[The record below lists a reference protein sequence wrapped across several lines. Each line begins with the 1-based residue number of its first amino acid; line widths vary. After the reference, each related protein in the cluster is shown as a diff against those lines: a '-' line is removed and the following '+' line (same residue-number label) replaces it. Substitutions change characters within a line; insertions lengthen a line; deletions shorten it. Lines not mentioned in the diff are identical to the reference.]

1 MILYIY
7 IEISVRGDVLIFV
20 TVSSISCDFED
31 QFLCGYRSTDVY
43 NFMEGKKVLYQ
54 EWIYDHTYQNTSGRF
69 YGMVSYLGSIFSFSS
84 PVQEVT
90 NRSCLSLYYI
100 GHANRFD
107 FEVRYLDSEVI
118 SSNKTRNIT
127 RFSDSKLT
135 DVSNIWKPAQMSI
148 EPGKIQINF
157 QIHDVNSDIKYFGID
172 DVTLT
177 PGECPPLVCPAGLL
191 PCLKDG
197 ICIKEKIE
205 CDKIPQCPSGEDE
218 AVSVC
223 PISISCDFEKFYG
236 CGYVKDNKFIWR
248 EAFVHHLPSVD
259 HTMGPMNSTGH
270 YMYFTSDSR
279 QTGSLTSP
287 LHLTTPGGCVKFYYN
302 IEGGVSAELKVYV
315 QKNWNRSMV
324 FYANGIFIDRDE
336 WLEGYFEL
344 PAGETRIEFVV
355 YGDTTFFSPASVAI
369 DDVVFT
375 EGENCTKPACTET
388 PNGFACERSGIC
400 IPEFLTRDGYQDCLD
415 GSDEKLR
422 IDDSKDNTN
431 STNQVSVCTFE
442 STVEANCLFYN
453 DHSGLDTYDWI
464 RRSGSTPS
472 TSTGPNRAMVGNYY
486 MYIETST
493 MGYLSNARLVS
504 NILNPDKRLCL
515 SFYYHMYGISIKTL
529 EVIVSYSGTNQTIF
543 TRSGNQGNQWYYKKL
558 YIQPATCTETPNGFA
573 CERSG
578 ICIPEFLTRD
588 GYQDCLDGSD
598 EKLRIDDSKDN
609 TNSTNQ
615 VSVCTFESTVEANC
629 LFYNDHSGLDTYDWI
644 RRSGSTPST
653 STGPNRAMVG
663 NYYMYIETST
673 MGYLSN
679 ARLVSNILNPDKRL
693 CLSFYYHMYGI
704 SIKTLEVIVSYSGTN
719 QTIFT
724 RSGNQGNQWYYK
736 KLYIQ
741 PASNLQ
747 IVFNGIDG
755 NGYQGDIALDHI
767 LLFSGECDNSSVPVN
782 KSSTFSP
789 SVRLVGGQTNATGRL
804 ELQAE
809 QIGYFS
815 PVCAS
820 YWDKYDTKVAC
831 RQLGYNNSRMYTK
844 SEYGKGRSQR
854 QRFSYKF
861 YCDGSERN
869 LSSCASTPVYC
880 SSVSDVVAIDCSNTE
895 CFENEYSCGDTDVTS
910 SCGSDQF
917 QCSNH
922 ECVALINRC
931 DGTPQ
936 CSDGSDEFR
945 CVKRDD
951 NGQISVYRDG
961 AWTLMCYT
969 DDQTLAE
976 YICSITG
983 WGPYSSYSAGI
994 SITDGFLAQP
1004 GSSPNGIITNYMLHN
1019 QTSCNALTVQCG
1031 DIECGVPSVSSTP
1044 AGSYVLYGNDAV
1056 PGEWPWQALFFMDGS
1071 SGCGATL
1078 IDPYYAITAAHC
1090 VDRWTRFQIHVGEV
1104 KESKM
1109 LGSDDKGQRI
1119 SVAQVIRHPNYRGS
1133 SNSYLS
1139 DIAIVRLSQPAN
1151 YNSYVRPA
1159 CIATDIHQSFDNCYI
1174 TGWGYKEDVNHVSS
1188 TPDHLQ
1194 EVRVDIN
1201 VDVERCNKSIQT
1213 LGVIVPTTGIC
1224 VKNKNPYAPACNGDS
1239 GGPLVCQNKYGRWEL
1254 VGVASFGKRGCRG
1267 DQIPVIYQSVPYHID
1282 WILQNTG
1289 IQINKA
1295 SAPTPPPQN

>member
-1 MILYIY
+1 MDHSDETELC
-7 IEISVRGDVLIFV
+7 
-20 TVSSISCDFED
+20 VSSISCDFED
-31 QFLCGYRSTDVY
+31 QFLCGYYSTGVY
-43 NFMEGKKVLYQ
+43 SFMEGKKILYQ

-107 FEVRYLDSEVI
+107 FEVRYLDSKVI
-118 SSNKTRNIT
+118 SRNIT

-135 DVSNIWKPAQMSI
+135 DVSNIWKPVQLSI
-148 EPGKIQINF
+148 QPGKIQINF

-191 PCLKDG
+191 PCHKDG
-197 ICIKEKIE
+197 ICIKEKKE

-218 AVSVC
+218 ADSVC

-248 EAFVHHLPSVD
+248 ESFVHHLPSMD
-259 HTMGPMNSTGH
+259 HTMGPLNSTGH
-270 YMYFTSDSR
+270 YMYFTSDTRETS
-279 QTGSLTSP
+279 SLMSP

-302 IEGGVSAELKVYV
+302 MEGGVSAELKVYV
-315 QKNWNRSMV
+315 QKNWIKSLV
-324 FYANGIFIDRDE
+324 FYANGISVDRDE

-355 YGDTTFFSPASVAI
+355 YGDTSFFSPASVAI

-375 EGENCTKPACTET
+375 EGENCTKFACTET
-388 PNGFACERSGIC
+388 PNGFACERSGVC

-422 IDDSKDNTN
+422 TDNSKDTTNSTSKN

-453 DHSGLDTYDWI
+453 DQSGLDRYDWI
-464 RRSGSTPS
+464 RYSGSTPS
-472 TSTGPNRAMVGNYY
+472 SSTGPSRAMVGNYY
-486 MYIETST
+486 MYIEATR
-493 MGYLSNARLVS
+493 MGYLTNARLVS

-515 SFYYHMYGISIKTL
+515 SFYYHMYGTSIKTL
-529 EVIVSYSGTNQTIF
+529 EVIVSNSGTNQTIF

-558 YIQPATCTETPNGFA
+558 YIQPAN
-573 CERSG
+573 
-578 ICIPEFLTRD
+578 
-588 GYQDCLDGSD
+588 
-598 EKLRIDDSKDN
+598 
-609 TNSTNQ
+609 
-615 VSVCTFESTVEANC
+615 
-629 LFYNDHSGLDTYDWI
+629 
-644 RRSGSTPST
+644 
-653 STGPNRAMVG
+653 
-663 NYYMYIETST
+663 
-673 MGYLSN
+673 
-679 ARLVSNILNPDKRL
+679 
-693 CLSFYYHMYGI
+693 
-704 SIKTLEVIVSYSGTN
+704 
-719 QTIFT
+719 
-724 RSGNQGNQWYYK
+724 
-736 KLYIQ
+736 
-741 PASNLQ
+741 NLK

-755 NGYQGDIALDHI
+755 DSFQGDIALDHI
-767 LLFSGECDNSSVPVN
+767 MLFSGECDNSSVPVN
-782 KSSTFSP
+782 KSSIFSP

-804 ELQAE
+804 EIQPK

-820 YWDKYDTKVAC
+820 YWDQYDTKVAC

-844 SEYGKGRSQR
+844 SEYGKGRSER
-854 QRFSYKF
+854 PKFSYQF

-869 LSSCASTPVYC
+869 LSSCASATVYC
-880 SSVSDVVAIDCSNTE
+880 NSFSEKVAIDCSNTE
-895 CFENEYSCGDTDVTS
+895 CFENEYSCGDTDVTCIPNDLLCDGNVDCPNLADEQNCA

-922 ECVALINRC
+922 ECVPLINRC

-936 CSDGSDEFR
+936 CFDGSDEFR
-945 CVKRDD
+945 CVKKDD
-951 NGQISVYRDG
+951 NGQISVYREG

-969 DDQTLAE
+969 DDQILAE
-976 YICSITG
+976 YLCSITG
-983 WGPYSSYSAGI
+983 WGPYSSYSAGV

-1004 GSSPNGIITNYMLHN
+1004 GSSPHSVITNYLLHN

-1090 VDRWTRFQIHVGEV
+1090 VVRWTRFQIHAGEV
-1104 KESKM
+1104 IESKM
-1109 LGSDDKGQRI
+1109 LGSDDRGQRI
-1119 SVAQVIRHPNYRGS
+1119 SVAQVISHPNYRGS

-1159 CIATDIHQSFDNCYI
+1159 CIATDIHESFDNCYI